1 MKTSEC
7 ITKVISSSSELED
20 VLNLRKEVFVSE
32 QGVPLSEEIDSLD
45 TLEAI
50 DSGRVIHV
58 MATIGPLL
66 VGAARLILEGSKPNS
81 DNILEFPHIGRV
93 AVIKSMRRKGIGE
106 IIMTKLHFIAKNN
119 HFRGVT
125 LSAQVQVEYFY
136 TQLGYIK
143 RGPVYDD
150 VGIPHQDMDKIL
162 KG

>member
-66 VGAARLILEGSKPNS
+66 VGAARLIPVSYTHLTLP
-81 DNILEFPHIGRV
+81 
-93 AVIKSMRRKGIGE
+93 
-106 IIMTKLHFIAKNN
+106 TKA
-119 HFRGVT
+119 
-125 LSAQVQVEYFY
+125 
-136 TQLGYIK
+136 
-143 RGPVYDD
+143 
-150 VGIPHQDMDKIL
+150 
-162 KG
+162 